1 MECLKKLEGRIICFH
16 FKDLIREGNG
26 YHDVPWGTGVCNVR
40 GMLEE
45 IHRQN
50 LKAAFSFEYEYHW
63 ENSLPE
69 LAESVKYFD
78 KVAKEIAAKA

>member
-63 ENSLPE
+63 NSCCPN
-69 LAESVKYFD
+69 SP
-78 KVAKEIAAKA
+78 KA

>member
-1 MECLKKLEGRIICFH
+1 MLPFQRPIQEG
-16 FKDLIREGNG
+16 DG

-45 IHRQN
+45 THRQKI
-50 LKAAFSFEYEYHW
+50 KAEFSFEYEYHW

-69 LAESVKYFD
+69 LAQSVEYFD
-78 KVAKEIAAKA
+78 KVAKEIAEKS